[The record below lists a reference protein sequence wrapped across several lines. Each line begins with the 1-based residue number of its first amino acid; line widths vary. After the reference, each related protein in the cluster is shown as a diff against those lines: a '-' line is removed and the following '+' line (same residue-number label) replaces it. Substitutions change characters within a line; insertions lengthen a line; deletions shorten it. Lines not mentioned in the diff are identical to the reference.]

1 MSCCVKAATVMK
13 CLGQARSWDMPYH
26 ILSCPRKCL
35 GPARSWDRPAL
46 GTCPVKYCKMLDNAW
61 DRPALGTCR
70 AVAEGGFVSRAC
82 MLELPM
88 HALLVFCFLSCCF
101 CVSEALPYSST
112 MTTWAGSWWPQV
124 SDPPNVEGKELEGSH
139 ASAAENEEGKD
150 MQRQHR
156 ASDRY

>member
-1 MSCCVKAATVMK
+1 MKRHRKVHYTYLVGDPECQNTALLEEVVVSCCVKAATVMK

-70 AVAEGGFVSRAC
+70 AVAEGG
-82 MLELPM
+82 
-88 HALLVFCFLSCCF
+88 
-101 CVSEALPYSST
+101 
-112 MTTWAGSWWPQV
+112 
-124 SDPPNVEGKELEGSH
+124 
-139 ASAAENEEGKD
+139 
-150 MQRQHR
+150 
-156 ASDRY
+156 